1 MSKIK
6 IAIVEDDPVWLK
18 GMVTFI
24 SETEDLAVIAT
35 ASNREDALK
44 IVDQHDPDVILMDIN
59 LGSGDDGI
67 YLTAEINQKKSVK
80 TIMLTS
86 LETETV
92 IINSFTAGAVNYIQ
106 KENYLEI
113 PAAVRSAHYNALNP
127 LGVLLKDYVR
137 LKQEEQLKS
146 LSAAEKELLDLI
158 DKGYSQ
164 SQIGEILYKSVG
176 TIKSQ
181 VNAILKKLGVNSSKE
196 AIKKIKFRG
205 IYK

>member
-18 GMVTFI
+18 GMVSFF
-24 SETEDLAVIAT
+24 SEAEDLAVIAT
-35 ASNREDALK
+35 ASNQEDALK
-44 IVDQHDPDVILMDIN
+44 MLEQHDPDILLMDIN

-67 YLTAEINQKKSVK
+67 YLTAEITQKKPVK

-86 LETETV
+86 LETEAV
-92 IINSFTAGAVNYIQ
+92 IVNSFTAGAINYVQ
-106 KENYLEI
+106 KENYLDI
-113 PAAVRSAHYNALNP
+113 PAVIRSAHYNTCNP

-146 LSAAEKELLDLI
+146 LSSAERELLDFI

-164 SQIGEILYKSVG
+164 SQIAEMLFKSVG

-181 VNAILKKLGVNSSKE
+181 VNTILKKLGVNSSKE